1 MKFLVCI
8 SNVPDTTTKITFTPD
23 GKEFNKAGV
32 QFVINPWDEYAL
44 TRAIE
49 LKEQLGTGTVTVLNV
64 GEADTEPNIRKALA
78 IGADDAIRVNAFPKD
93 AFFVA
98 QQIAHY
104 AKEGAYDVI
113 LMGKES
119 IDFNGFQ
126 VHGMVGELLG
136 ITTIAPAM
144 KLDISGNT
152 ATLEREIE
160 GGKEVVDVQTPF
172 IASCQQPMCE
182 PRIPN
187 MRGIMTARTKP
198 LKVVDAVGQEAR
210 TSVAQFALP
219 PAKQGVKLFTVD
231 QAADLVKALRVEAK
245 VL

>member
-1 MKFLVCI
+1 MKILVCI
-8 SNVPDTTTKITFTPD
+8 SNVPDTTSKINFTGD
-23 GKEFNKAGV
+23 GKSFDKNGV

-49 LKEQLGTGTVTVLNV
+49 LKEAKGGTVTVLNV
-64 GEADTEPNIRKALA
+64 GEADAEANIRKALA

-93 AFFVA
+93 ALFVA
-98 QQIAHY
+98 QQIAAV
-104 AKEGAYDVI
+104 AKENNYDLI

-119 IDFNGFQ
+119 IDFNGSQ

-136 ITTIAPAM
+136 IPSIFPAF
-144 KLDISGNT
+144 KLDLLDDAT
-152 ATLEREIE
+152 ARLEREIE
-160 GGKEVVDVQTPF
+160 GGKEVLEVKLPF
-172 IASCQQPMCE
+172 VASAQQPMSE

-198 LKVVDAVGQEAR
+198 LKVVEPIGGEPKTEYTNFSKPEKKSGVRMIDAENAGELI
-210 TSVAQFALP
+210 SL
-219 PAKQGVKLFTVD
+219 
-231 QAADLVKALRVEAK
+231 LRNEAK

>member
-1 MKFLVCI
+1 MKILVCI

-23 GKEFNKAGV
+23 GKAFNTSGV
-32 QFVINPWDEYAL
+32 QFVINPYDEYAL

-49 LKEQLGTGTVTVLNV
+49 LKEAQGGTVTVLNV

-78 IGADDAIRVNAFPKD
+78 IGADDAIRVNVKPTD
-93 AFFVA
+93 AFLVA

-104 AKEGAYDVI
+104 AKEGAYDLI
-113 LMGKES
+113 LMGRES
-119 IDFNGFQ
+119 IDYNGFQ

-136 ITTIAPAM
+136 IPTIAPAI
-144 KLDISGNT
+144 KLDVNGST

-160 GGKEVVDVQTPF
+160 GGKEIIEVALPLV
-172 IASCQQPMCE
+172 ASAQQPMTE

-198 LKVVDAVGQEAR
+198 LKVVEPVGQEAK
-210 TSVAQFALP
+210 TTVQKYELP
-219 PAKQGVKLFTVD
+219 PAKSGVKMIDAENAGELIK
-231 QAADLVKALRVEAK
+231 LLRNEAK

>member
-8 SNVPDTTTKITFTPD
+8 SNVPDTTPRITFTPD
-23 GKEFNKAGV
+23 GKAFNKAGV

-49 LKEQLGTGTVTVLNV
+49 LKEAAGAGTVTVLNV

-78 IGADDAIRVNAFPKD
+78 IGADDAIRVNAFPQD

-98 QQIAHY
+98 QQIAHV
-104 AKEGAYDVI
+104 AKDGGYEVI

-136 ITTIAPAM
+136 IPTIAPAM
-144 KLDISGNT
+144 KLDLNGNT

-160 GGKEVVDVQTPF
+160 GGKEVVQVNAPF
-172 IASCQQPMCE
+172 VVSCQQPMCE

-198 LKVVDAVGQEAR
+198 LKVVEPQATDAR
-210 TSVAQFALP
+210 TAVAQFALP
-219 PAKQGVKLFTVD
+219 PAKQGVKLFTVE
-231 QAADLVKALRVEAK
+231 QAADLVKALRTEAK

>member
-8 SNVPDTTTKITFTPD
+8 SNVPDTTTKISFTPD
-23 GKEFNKAGV
+23 NKEFNKAGV

-49 LKEQLGTGTVTVLNV
+49 LKEAAGGTVTVLNV

-78 IGADDAIRVNAFPKD
+78 IGADDAIRVNAHPQD

-98 QQIAHY
+98 EQIAAV
-104 AKEGAYDVI
+104 AKEGQYDVI

-119 IDFNGFQ
+119 IDYNGFQ
-126 VHGMVGELLG
+126 VHGMVGEMLG
-136 ITTIAPAM
+136 IPTIAPAQ
-144 KLDISGNT
+144 KLDLSGST

-160 GGKEVVDVQTPF
+160 GGKEIVTVNTPF
-172 IASCQQPMCE
+172 VASCQQPMCE

-198 LKVVDAVGQEAR
+198 LKVVPAVGEPAR
-210 TSVAQFALP
+210 TQVAEFALP
-219 PAKQGVKLFTVD
+219 PKKQGVRLIPAESAGDLIKL
-231 QAADLVKALRVEAK
+231 LRNEAK
-245 VL
+245 VI

>member
-8 SNVPDTTTKITFTPD
+8 SNVPDTTTKITFSPD

-49 LKEQLGTGTVTVLNV
+49 LKEAGGGTVTVLNV

-78 IGADDAIRVNAFPKD
+78 IGADDAIRVNAAPKD

-104 AKEGAYDVI
+104 AKEGGYDVI

-126 VHGMVGELLG
+126 VHGMVGELMG
-136 ITTIAPAM
+136 IPTIAPAM
-144 KLDISGNT
+144 KLDISGTT

-160 GGKEVVDVQTPF
+160 GGKEVVEVGVPF
-172 IASCQQPMCE
+172 VVSCQQPMCE

-198 LKVVDAVGQEAR
+198 LKVVEPAGQEAR
-210 TSVAQFALP
+210 TSVSQFALP
-219 PAKQGVKLFTVD
+219 PAKQGVKLFTLD
-231 QAADLVKALRVEAK
+231 QAADLVKALRTEAK

>member
-23 GKEFNKAGV
+23 NKELNKAGV

-49 LKEQLGTGTVTVLNV
+49 LKEKLGGNVTVLNV

-78 IGADDAIRVNAFPKD
+78 IGADDAVRVNAKPTD

-98 QQIAHY
+98 QQIAAI
-104 AKEGAYDVI
+104 AKEGGYDMI

-119 IDFNGFQ
+119 IDYNGFQ

-136 ITTIAPAM
+136 IPTVAPAM
-144 KLDISGNT
+144 KLDVEGNT

-160 GGKEVVDVQTPF
+160 GGKEIVEVITPF
-172 IASCQQPMCE
+172 VASCQEPMCE

-198 LKVVDAVGQEAR
+198 LKVVEPVGEAPR
-210 TSVAQFALP
+210 TQVTEYALP
-219 PAKQGVKLFTVD
+219 PKKQGVKLIP
-231 QAADLVKALRVEAK
+231 AESAGDLIKLLRNEAK
-245 VL
+245 VI

>member
-1 MKFLVCI
+1 MKILVCI

-23 GKEFNKAGV
+23 GKAFNTAGV
-32 QFVINPWDEYAL
+32 QFVINPYDEYAL

-49 LKEQLGTGTVTVLNV
+49 LKEALGGTVTVLNV

-78 IGADDAIRVNAFPKD
+78 IGADDAIRVNLKPTD
-93 AFFVA
+93 AFLVA

-104 AKEGAYDVI
+104 AKEGAYDLI
-113 LMGKES
+113 LMGRES
-119 IDFNGFQ
+119 IDYNGFQ

-136 ITTIAPAM
+136 IPTIAPAI
-144 KLDISGNT
+144 KLDVNGTT
-152 ATLEREIE
+152 ATVEREIE
-160 GGKEVVDVQTPF
+160 GGKEVIEAALPLVVT
-172 IASCQQPMCE
+172 AQQPMSE

-198 LKVVDAVGQEAR
+198 LKVVEPVGQDAK
-210 TSVAQFALP
+210 TSVQHYELP
-219 PAKQGVKLFTVD
+219 PAKSGVKMIP
-231 QAADLVKALRVEAK
+231 AENAGDLIKLLRNEAK

>member
-1 MKFLVCI
+1 MKILVCI

-23 GKEFNKAGV
+23 GKEFNTSGV
-32 QFVINPWDEYAL
+32 QFVINPYDEYAL

-49 LKEQLGTGTVTVLNV
+49 LKEAQGGSVTVLNV

-78 IGADDAIRVNAFPKD
+78 IGADDAIRVNIKPTD
-93 AFFVA
+93 AFLVS

-104 AKEGAYDVI
+104 AKEGGYDLI
-113 LMGKES
+113 LMGRES
-119 IDFNGFQ
+119 IDYNGFQ

-136 ITTIAPAM
+136 IPTIAPAI
-144 KLDISGNT
+144 KLDVNGST

-160 GGKEVVDVQTPF
+160 GGKEIIEVALPIV
-172 IASCQQPMCE
+172 ASAQQPMSE

-198 LKVVDAVGQEAR
+198 LKVVEPVGQEAK
-210 TSVAQFALP
+210 TSVQQYELP
-219 PAKQGVKLFTVD
+219 PAKSGVKMIDAENAGELIK
-231 QAADLVKALRVEAK
+231 LLRNEAK